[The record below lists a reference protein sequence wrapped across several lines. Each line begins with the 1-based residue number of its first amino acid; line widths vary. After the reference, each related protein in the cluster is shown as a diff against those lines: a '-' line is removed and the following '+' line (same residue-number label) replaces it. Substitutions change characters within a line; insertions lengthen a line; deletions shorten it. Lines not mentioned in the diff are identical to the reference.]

1 LKRFVKIAAAASV
14 ALTLGACTTGQLNVP
29 PPINFTPVSAV
40 LHVSVGTVNFAGAA
54 VGLNVLETDRAP
66 SGYTAIPVNTAT
78 LTGPG
83 GFTGAA
89 GSADP
94 GSGSASVPMGAAAD
108 SFPVASF
115 TTNMAAADGFGVGPP
130 GSSSASVSPFPVQP
144 QFFDA
149 VGGAATAFSA
159 QRALYGAPPAYPAA
173 SGNTGFPEGFYLL
186 ALSGAP
192 PTGVYTLTV
201 SYVQNSVS
209 GSQSATATL
218 SSNVPLATLPAPT
231 YAGDGLGGGSGSITV
246 PGGVSEVLINF
257 TDTGPGNTGAR
268 ATLVV
273 HGSGVHAYNVPNSMQ
288 FHTGDAL
295 RIQAFGF
302 DFNDFELGPPNNLS
316 QSPPL
321 PAQADVTVAA
331 QVNTVQ

>member
-1 LKRFVKIAAAASV
+1 LKRFVRIAAAASV

-29 PPINFTPVSAV
+29 PPINFTPVSSV
-40 LHVSVGTVNFAGAA
+40 LRVSVGTVNFAGGP
-54 VGLNVLETDRAP
+54 VGINVFETDRAP

-83 GFTGAA
+83 GFAGPA

-94 GSGSASVPMGAAAD
+94 GSGSASVAMGAAAD

-149 VGGAATAFSA
+149 VGAGTAFSA
-159 QRALYGAPPAYPAA
+159 QRALYGGPPAYPAP

-201 SYVQNSVS
+201 SYVQNSVP

-231 YAGDGLGGGSGSITV
+231 YAGDGLGGGSGSITL
-246 PGGVSEVLINF
+246 PAGVTEALINF
-257 TDTGPGNTGAR
+257 TDRGPGNTGVR

-273 HGSGVHAYNVPNSMQ
+273 HGTGVHGYNLPNSMQ
-288 FHTGDAL
+288 FHTGDAI

-302 DFNDFELGPPNNLS
+302 DYNDFELGPPNNLS

-331 QVNTVQ
+331 QVDTTQ